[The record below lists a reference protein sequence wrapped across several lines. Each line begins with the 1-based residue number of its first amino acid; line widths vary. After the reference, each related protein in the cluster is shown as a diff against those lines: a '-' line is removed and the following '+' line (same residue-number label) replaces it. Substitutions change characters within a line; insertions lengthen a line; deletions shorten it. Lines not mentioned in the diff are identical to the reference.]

1 MLTRQAILTPPEP
14 VHVETFCERL
24 RERVAIK
31 SSVEWADEPSFADR
45 FVQAVAHPGVAV
57 FAKVTFAGSVW
68 FTGLAAAVV
77 ILLLIQ
83 GA

>member
-14 VHVETFCERL
+14 VHIDTFTEKL

-31 SSVEWADEPSFADR
+31 SSVEWADQRSFSER
-45 FVQAVAHPGVAV
+45 FLSAVEHPAVAT